1 MTPPTGSTADYVST
15 AFRAQQMR
23 AQLAHI
29 VQSGNFSAASS
40 AYTATLPAFVNGSR
54 ERDNSVANAVLAAA
68 HHSASGMFTSFSDIS
83 EAEKEQGG
91 PPLPPEPFKTLLSAG
106 VRMQGRSREELL
118 QKAKHIRQRRRES
131 AARCRARRAKH
142 FVELEHENKALRE
155 ENWRLKALLES
166 LERK

>member
-29 VQSGNFSAASS
+29 VQSGNFSNNNPAASS

-68 HHSASGMFTSFSDIS
+68 HPSASGMFTSFSDIS

-106 VRMQGRSREELL
+106 VRMQGG
-118 QKAKHIRQRRRES
+118 
-131 AARCRARRAKH
+131 
-142 FVELEHENKALRE
+142 
-155 ENWRLKALLES
+155 
-166 LERK
+166 